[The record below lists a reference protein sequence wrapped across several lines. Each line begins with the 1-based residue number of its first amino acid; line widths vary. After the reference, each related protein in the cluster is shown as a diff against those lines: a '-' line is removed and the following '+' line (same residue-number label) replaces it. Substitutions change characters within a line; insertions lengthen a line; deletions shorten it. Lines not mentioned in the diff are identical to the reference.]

1 MVFLSPKYANKI
13 DENVH
18 EFNIAF
24 VGFMAKHKG
33 RDIAQY
39 LINNCNSKKIK
50 FHLFGDSD
58 LDSLKKN
65 KNNYVYHGRYKRE
78 ELSNL
83 LTNNNIHLVCNLSIW
98 PETYSYTLTETIAC
112 GVPVLSYDIG
122 AVGERIKKYGFGWI
136 LPNQEREQTLQTI
149 IDISEN
155 INEYNEVIDKLN
167 SYKIKTIE
175 EMLEFYDNLYQNGD
189 SKEYSLENLHTLL
202 ELDQKE
208 KVVGLDA
215 RTKQMLNSKRWKIVQ
230 KIKLPEFVWNT
241 ARKIVK

>member
-1 MVFLSPKYANKI
+1 M
-13 DENVH
+13 
-18 EFNIAF
+18 
-24 VGFMAKHKG
+24 
-33 RDIAQY
+33 
-39 LINNCNSKKIK
+39 
-50 FHLFGDSD
+50 
-58 LDSLKKN
+58 
-65 KNNYVYHGRYKRE
+65 
-78 ELSNL
+78 
-83 LTNNNIHLVCNLSIW
+83 TNNNIHLVCNLSIW